1 MNAFALSV
9 FAALQLGGLLAP
21 VDGAVDVPA
30 TPAPSPS
37 VTYLGLAGDLV
48 VPAPLR
54 LSVQVR
60 VDGRIDESEW
70 ATAPLLTGF
79 TQYDPVEGVAAA
91 MRTEVRVLVTSD
103 ALYFAVKAFDEP
115 GAIRASLARRDDFGD
130 SDDYVQIVLD
140 TFDDQRRGYVFQV
153 NPLGVQ
159 GDGLWVEGRGGRGDP
174 VDWSPDFVWSSE
186 GRVEADGYS
195 VELAIPL
202 KSLRFPDRPVQDWGL
217 QVTRLTQ
224 RNGFRDAWAPVT
236 SEEVNRLAQA
246 GKLSGLRD
254 LEQGMFLEFN
264 PVVTGSS
271 AAQWGGDDLGLVRD
285 PTAGEFGF
293 NVTYGLTSNLT
304 LDGTFNPDFSQVEA
318 DAGQITVNERF
329 AIRLS
334 EQRPFFLEGTDIFS
348 MPRQLVYTRS
358 IGNPVAAAKLS
369 GKVGAWN
376 VAYLGAVDRAS
387 DGANPAVNLLR
398 ARRDLGSSHSVGL
411 VYTDRTASG
420 DSFNRLVGADG
431 RFVFRSRYTLEVLA
445 AGSADAVSAG
455 PSTRWG
461 SLLSASLQR
470 SSRTFTY
477 SASFEDVTSDFR
489 AGSGFIR
496 RVGVTEA
503 QGRMGYTFRGGQG
516 AFVERWGP
524 SVEVGSTW
532 SHDGFW
538 SGRGPEESQVSM
550 NLSASLRNNIGGF
563 ISWSRNNYD
572 IGAEAYDG
580 FAVARDGGT
589 AAFLPD
595 QRLFQGLDA
604 VRVRTWLSPWEKADA
619 SFGASW
625 DESPVFDRGVPV
637 DLAHRWSADLGL
649 TLRPSGS
656 LSTELGVRHVTL
668 LRQRDGSTYSSA
680 TIPRIRARYQFS
692 RSLFVRTIGE
702 YSSQERGDVLDPVSG
717 SAILFCRDSCSPRT
731 GSDNHDFR
739 LEGLLGYEPTP
750 GTVVFVGYTR
760 SWQDTVGFRFQDLS
774 PRSDGLFVK
783 LSYRFRM

>member
-1 MNAFALSV
+1 MSVLALSIV
-9 FAALQLGGLLAP
+9 AAFQLAGP
-21 VDGAVDVPA
+21 VVPVGAAVAGPA
-30 TPAPSPS
+30 TPSPS
-37 VTYLGLAGDLV
+37 VTYVGLSGDLV

-54 LSVQVR
+54 PSVQVR
-60 VDGRIDESEW
+60 VDGRIDEAEW

-115 GAIRASLARRDDFGD
+115 ETVRATLARRDDFGD
-130 SDDYVQIVLD
+130 SDDYIQIVLD
-140 TFDDQRRGYVFQV
+140 TFDDQRRAYVFRV

-186 GRVEADGYS
+186 GRIDPDGYT
-195 VELAIPL
+195 VELSIPL

-217 QVTRLTQ
+217 QVTRQTQ
-224 RNGFRDAWAPVT
+224 RNGFSDAWAPVT

-254 LEQGMFLEFN
+254 LQRGMFLEIN
-264 PVVTGSS
+264 PVLTGSS
-271 AAQWGGDDLGLVRD
+271 SAQWGGEDVGLVRD
-285 PTAGEFGF
+285 PSSGQFGF
-293 NVTYGLTSNLT
+293 NATYGLTSNLT

-334 EQRPFFLEGTDIFS
+334 EQRPFFLEGTDVFN
-348 MPRQLVYTRS
+348 MPQQLVYTRS

-387 DGANPAVNLLR
+387 DGSDPVVNLLR
-398 ARRDLGSSHSVGL
+398 AKRDLGSSHSVGL

-420 DSFNRLVGADG
+420 NGFNRLVGADG
-431 RFVFRSRYTLEVLA
+431 RFVFRSRYTVELLA
-445 AGSADAVSAG
+445 AGSADAIAAS

-461 SLLSASLQR
+461 SLLSASLRR

-477 SASFEDVTSDFR
+477 SASFEDVTNDFR

-503 QGRMGYTFRGGQG
+503 QARMGYTFRGSQG

-524 SVEVGSTW
+524 SIEAQGTW

-538 SGRGPEESQVSM
+538 SGRASEENQLSL

-563 ISWSRNNYD
+563 ISWSRDNYN
-572 IGAEAYDG
+572 IGAEAYEG
-580 FAVARDGGT
+580 FAVAGNGGT

-604 VRVRTWLSPWEKADA
+604 VQFRTWMSPWEKVDA

-625 DESPVFDRGVPV
+625 NESPVFDRGAPV
-637 DLAHRWSADLGL
+637 DLADRWSADVGL

-656 LSTELGVRHVTL
+656 LSTEIGVRHVTL
-668 LRQRDGSTYSSA
+668 LRKRDASTYSSA
-680 TIPRIRARYQFS
+680 TIPRIRTRYQFS
-692 RSLFVRTIGE
+692 RSLFVRAIGE

-717 SAILFCRDSCSPRT
+717 SPILFCRDACSPRA

-739 LEGLLGYEPTP
+739 LEGLLGYEPSP
-750 GTVVFVGYTR
+750 GTVVYVGYTR
-760 SWQDTVGFRFQDLS
+760 SWQDTLGFRFQDLS
-774 PRSDGLFVK
+774 ARSDGLFVK